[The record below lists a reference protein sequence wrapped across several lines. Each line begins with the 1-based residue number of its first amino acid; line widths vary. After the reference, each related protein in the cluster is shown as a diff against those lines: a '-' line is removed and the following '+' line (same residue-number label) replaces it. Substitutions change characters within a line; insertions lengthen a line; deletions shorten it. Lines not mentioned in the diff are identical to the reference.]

1 MSLLFLLIALLAP
14 PGFAQ
19 DPEALDA
26 APVAE
31 DVPPVLLTGAVQA
44 WVDAWAQAPTLV
56 ALNSRPEGILDSAE
70 AIEAQLKLLG
80 TKIFSNREWRRYW
93 EAQARSAR
101 SVADANARLANLSED
116 DPARAGVAPLS
127 DARISGLIAWAALAN
142 DKVENQD
149 LFLEALQA
157 ERDALEERLYA
168 LMEAEAAAELPELP
182 SVENPSPHQQRLD
195 RIAVLERQLEVQGLR
210 RTQAERQRAFAVA
223 QIASEK
229 QVLAAIRRDEELA
242 RRELV
247 LAREQAA
254 LPSDALRP
262 TWRAVAEAAAVK
274 TQAITADRSHHGAS
288 VRAYEVETG
297 LIDSELAFRA
307 KRMEAL
313 TAELKALKGRD
324 AQVAAAVDT
333 AQAWVQDRGLRSVLV
348 IAGLVL
354 GLVVA
359 GQLITRLVDGLV
371 RFGSRDDADS
381 SKRAMTLG
389 SIAASVLRASVFVV
403 AGLVALE
410 ELGVDTA
417 PILGS
422 VAILGLAVSFGSQN
436 LVRDVVSGFFVLLEN
451 QYAVGDLVV
460 INGQQGFVEA
470 ISLRTTTVRE
480 PHTGELYIL
489 PNGNISTVVNCNRG
503 WSKIKLIIGVGYG
516 TDMREVRDC
525 IGRIGEAMLVD
536 PAWSGVLLEAPKV
549 LAVVDLADSS
559 VNLQVGARTR
569 PGKHLGAGHEL
580 RERIYA
586 GLNEAG
592 IEIPFPQVVMHSP
605 DD

>member
-1 MSLLFLLIALLAP
+1 MPLLFLWLSLLALP
-14 PGFAQ
+14 ALAQ
-19 DPEALDA
+19 DPPSPPPAAPADEA
-26 APVAE
+26 APVTLPAAVAAWAE
-31 DVPPVLLTGAVQA
+31 
-44 WVDAWAQAPTLV
+44 AWAQAPTLV
-56 ALNSRPEGILDSAE
+56 PLNKRPEGVLDSAE
-70 AIEAQLKLLG
+70 AIETQLKLLG
-80 TKIFSNREWRRYW
+80 TKVFSNREWRRYW

-101 SVADANARLANLSED
+101 AVADANARMLNLAED
-116 DPARAGVAPLS
+116 DPARAGVVPLS
-127 DARISGLIAWAALAN
+127 DARVSGLLAWAALAD

-168 LMEAEAAAELPELP
+168 LMEAEAAAELPELKT
-182 SVENPSPHQQRLD
+182 VESPSPYQQRLE
-195 RIAVLERQLEVQGLR
+195 RLAVLARQLEVQGLKR
-210 RTQAERQRAFAVA
+210 AQAERQRAFAVA

-229 QVLAAIRRDEELA
+229 QVLAALRRDEDLV
-242 RRELV
+242 RRELQ
-247 LAREQAA
+247 LAREQAG

-274 TQAITADRSHHGAS
+274 TQAIAADRSHHGAS

-307 KRMEAL
+307 KRIEAL
-313 TAELKALKGRD
+313 TAELKALQGRD
-324 AQVAAAVDT
+324 ARVAAAVDT

-354 GLVVA
+354 GLVLA
-359 GQLITRLVDGLV
+359 GQLITRLVDALV
-371 RFGSRDDADS
+371 RFGSKDDADS
-381 SKRAMTLG
+381 SRRAMTLG
-389 SIAASVLRASVFVV
+389 SIAASVLRGAVFIV

-451 QYAVGDLVV
+451 QYAVGDLVI

-470 ISLRTTTVRE
+470 ITLRTTTVRE

-516 TDMREVRDC
+516 TDMREARDC
-525 IGRIGEAMLVD
+525 IGRIGEAMRAE
-536 PAWSGVLLEAPKV
+536 PAWSAVLLEAPKV

-559 VNLQVGARTR
+559 VNLQVGARTL

-592 IEIPFPQVVMHSP
+592 IEIPFPQVVMHRP
-605 DD
+605 DA